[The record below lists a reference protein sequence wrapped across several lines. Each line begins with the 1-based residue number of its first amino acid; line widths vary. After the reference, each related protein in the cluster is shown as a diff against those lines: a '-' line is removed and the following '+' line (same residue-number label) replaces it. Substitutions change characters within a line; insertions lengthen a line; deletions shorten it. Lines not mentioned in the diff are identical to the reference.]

1 MQKKAVVISGPSGVG
16 KSTVCGRLLKLSV
29 RRGIKFERSV
39 SATTR
44 KMRRNEKDGVDYY
57 FIAEK
62 KFGGWLKQRRFL
74 EYAEIAGARYGT
86 LKSELKR
93 ISDSG
98 SVPLL
103 TLDPQGVLQLKRKK
117 VNAVYIFLLP
127 PRKTALKERLKK
139 RSTETAGE
147 MEKRIKL
154 AESEMKYKDIYDHR
168 VVNDDIDRAVE
179 EILEI
184 VLHETKLI

>member
-1 MQKKAVVISGPSGVG
+1 MVISGPSGVG
-16 KSTVCGRLLKLSV
+16 KSTVCGRLLKLPGSC
-29 RRGIKFERSV
+29 GIKFERSV

-44 KMRRNEKDGVDYY
+44 KMRRNEKEGVDYY

-62 KFGGWLKQRRFL
+62 KFGEWLKQRRFL
-74 EYAEIAGARYGT
+74 EHADIAGARYGT

-117 VNAVYIFLLP
+117 VDAVYIFLLP
-127 PRKTALKERLKK
+127 PRKRALKERLEK
-139 RSTETAGE
+139 RSTETAVE
-147 MEKRIKL
+147 MKKRIKL
-154 AESEMKYKDIYDHR
+154 AESEMEYKNIYDYR
-168 VVNDDIDRAVE
+168 VVNDDIDRAVGK
-179 EILEI
+179 ILEI
-184 VLHETKLI
+184 SLQETKY